1 MLHTFIPLFVCTLH
15 IPTIQ
20 CELERSKLNSRAV
33 YMDRHTMKTDVCLL
47 MSTIAWTMQIIVQSK
62 RTNNVADPVQW
73 AQWSPH
79 TDTHTHTSIER
90 ENRNKQIDHHLLF
103 WRAPFPQTRNEREKN
118 AMEKKVPFERPN
130 GKFRKSTILLSNGVW
145 KMWFFFWKIAI
156 VNRSTIRLTKPLEIE
171 RNTNGRKIYWKWKSY
186 FSSKDVRI
194 LDGLLR
200 RYFRRKWP
208 LKRLNIVWL
217 FGIRNVSRW
226 NG

>member
-118 AMEKKVPFERPN
+118 AMEKRFHLSAQMANSENQRSCYRTACEKCDFSFGKLQSSTGRPF
-130 GKFRKSTILLSNGVW
+130 
-145 KMWFFFWKIAI
+145 
-156 VNRSTIRLTKPLEIE
+156 
-171 RNTNGRKIYWKWKSY
+171 
-186 FSSKDVRI
+186 D
-194 LDGLLR
+194 
-200 RYFRRKWP
+200 
-208 LKRLNIVWL
+208 
-217 FGIRNVSRW
+217 
-226 NG
+226 